1 MQQVED
7 KGRGMG
13 TRERDR
19 YSCPGDKGLP
29 LDRGDSA
36 QRKMAVYEGTKG
48 NLCYDEVLILIGC
61 VN

>member
-1 MQQVED
+1 
-7 KGRGMG
+7 MG

-19 YSCPGDKGLP
+19 YSCPGDKELP
-29 LDRGDSA
+29 LDRGGSA
-36 QRKMAVYEGTKG
+36 QRKMAVYEDTKG